1 MLKCYTSLNASHS
14 SCYLF
19 PQAQSYDIAKAT
31 DLSVANTALEQF
43 RIWCAQSSSAE
54 WLQLFASVVQDY

>member
-1 MLKCYTSLNASHS
+1 MLDIPECFSQFLLS
-14 SCYLF
+14 F
-19 PQAQSYDIAKAT
+19 PQAQSYGIAKAT

-43 RIWCAQSSSAE
+43 WIWCVQSSSAE